1 MADAAEGMTVSQA
14 VDALRAWRD
23 ARKEPGIVPIST
35 MREMEAAVE
44 ALTAIFPPMREDFW
58 YTRLTHISITSHAT
72 DGGEHR
78 NEIAGEI
85 TLSFEERTVD
95 GHDEMR
101 GVVTTEWRR
110 KNA

>member
-1 MADAAEGMTVSQA
+1 MTVTQA

-23 ARKEPGIVPIST
+23 ARKQPGYVPIST
-35 MREMEAAVE
+35 MREMEAAVD
-44 ALTAIFPPMREDFW
+44 ALTEVFPPMREDFW
-58 YTRLTHISITSHAT
+58 RPRLSHISIISHTT

-85 TLSFEERTVD
+85 TLTLEERKID

-110 KNA
+110 KND